1 MHTSNLIAEAIE
13 DEKYLNMGEGEIMH
27 NSANKK
33 EVLQKLDRK
42 VKALKRVNGKISK
55 ELDENKNNSSVRY
68 AWG

>member
-1 MHTSNLIAEAIE
+1 
-13 DEKYLNMGEGEIMH
+13 MGEGEIMH